1 MSFKLKMALSVILS
15 VVAVIAVWLVTARL
29 DEEVAIGSE
38 YYDEILLANEL
49 IADVLPPPEYVIESY
64 AYALRYEVTND
75 AAEREDIVA
84 NMTTLQ
90 ETYNERNV
98 YWQTAIPEFG
108 SLNEVFVQDA
118 YRYGTEFFNAFFERV
133 VPAVHSGNDAEI
145 SAAYDALQQSYQS
158 HREMIDET
166 VRQANDYWAK
176 VLSDADSAAAN
187 VERMLTIAVIAIA
200 AVLAGLCLYITISMS
215 VSLGDVIRVTKGIAD
230 GNLKLSI
237 KEKLLRGRDEMG
249 AICRNMQSALNQL
262 NLYQQYI
269 DEMAL
274 VLGSMSEGKLNTQL
288 HGDYAGD
295 FARLKQAFLRFQA
308 TMTGTLEL
316 VIDSSGRVDSSAT
329 QIASGSTNLATG
341 ASMQAASMQELNATM
356 ADIKSRVSQAADSA
370 RNARGVANEAL
381 SGAERG
387 ERQME
392 RMMTAIGEIGE
403 ASERISENMKL
414 IDDIAFNTNILAL
427 NASIEAARA
436 GVHGKGF
443 AVVAEEVRSLANQS
457 AEAGNEISR
466 LIEGAVSK
474 VHEGVEIAE
483 DANKTFMALAELVR
497 TVTSSV
503 TEIDEAT
510 KQQQMSIA
518 QVTVGMDQISS
529 VIQTNAATA
538 EESSAA
544 SAQLAS
550 QAAAL
555 DAQLA
560 IFK

>member
-1 MSFKLKMALSVILS
+1 MALSVLLS
-15 VVAVIAVWLVTARL
+15 VAAVIAVWLVTARL
-29 DEEVAIGSE
+29 DKQVAIGSD
-38 YYDEILLANEL
+38 YYDGILLANEL

-75 AAEREDIVA
+75 DVEREEIISTMKA
-84 NMTTLQ
+84 LQ
-90 ETYNERNV
+90 TTYNERNV
-98 YWQTAIPEFG
+98 YWQSAIPDFG
-108 SLNEVFVQDA
+108 NLNEVFVQDA
-118 YRYGTEFFNAFFERV
+118 YRHGTEFYDAFFGRV
-133 VPAVHSGNDAEI
+133 VPAVQGGDDAEI
-145 SAAYDALQQSYQS
+145 SAAYDALQGSYQS

-176 VLSDADSAAAN
+176 VLSDADAAAAD
-187 VERMLTIAVIAIA
+187 VERMLTVAVVAIA
-200 AVLAGLCLYITISMS
+200 AVLAALCLYITISMS
-215 VSLGDVIRVTKGIAD
+215 SSLGAVMSVTKGIAD

-237 KEKLLRGRDEMG
+237 REKLLRGRDEMG

-274 VLGSMSEGKLNTQL
+274 VLGYMAEGKLGTQL
-288 HGDYAGD
+288 RGDYAGD
-295 FARLKQAFLRFQA
+295 FARLKDAFLRFQS
-308 TMTGTLEL
+308 TMTGTLDL
-316 VIDSSGRVDSSAT
+316 VIDSSEKVDSSAT
-329 QIASGSTNLATG
+329 QIASGSTNLAAG

-356 ADIKSRVSQAADSA
+356 ADISSHVAQAADSA
-370 RNARGVANEAL
+370 RSARGVADEAL

-387 ERQME
+387 ERQMAQ
-392 RMMTAIGEIGE
+392 MMAAIGEIGA
-403 ASERISENMKL
+403 ASEKISDNMKL

-443 AVVAEEVRSLANQS
+443 SVVAEEVRALANQS
-457 AEAGNEISR
+457 TQAGNEITR
-466 LIEGAVSK
+466 LIEGAVAK
-474 VHEGVEIAE
+474 VHEGVGIAQ
-483 DANKTFMALAELVR
+483 DANSTFTALADLVR
-497 TVTSSV
+497 TVTRSV
-503 TEIDEAT
+503 AEIDEAT
-510 KQQQMSIA
+510 KQQQASIA
-518 QVTVGMDQISS
+518 QVTVGMGQISS

-538 EESSAA
+538 QESSAA
-544 SAQLAS
+544 SAELAS